1 MSCFYVLRESDFL
14 RDFQSQSYPWSSNC
28 LENFSEILENSWI
41 SIKVKN
47 FKTFSSPNQRASLR
61 KFLVP
66 LPDKSFLLLWNKG
79 FLMEIYKNIQTFAFE
94 VLRKCSSWA
103 SRNDAVQMFFS
114 DTNQKQFAGK
124 LSELRFA
131 KWARF
136 FEGICI
142 ASWVIFF
149 DCFCLFWDFLPE
161 NLKLIDKLQIWG
173 FE

>member
-66 LPDKSFLLLWNKG
+66 LPDKSFLLLWNKR

-103 SRNDAVQMFFS
+103 SRNGAVQMFFLTRTRNS
-114 DTNQKQFAGK
+114 LQEN
-124 LSELRFA
+124 
-131 KWARF
+131 WV
-136 FEGICI
+136 
-142 ASWVIFF
+142 SWGSQNER
-149 DCFCLFWDFLPE
+149 DFLRE
-161 NLKLIDKLQIWG
+161 SVLQDEWSFFIAFVCFETFYEKIWN
-173 FE
+173 

>member
-14 RDFQSQSYPWSSNC
+14 RDFQSQSYPWSPNC

-66 LPDKSFLLLWNKG
+66 LPDKSFLLLWNKR

-103 SRNDAVQMFFS
+103 SRNGAVQMFFLTRTRNS
-114 DTNQKQFAGK
+114 LQEN
-124 LSELRFA
+124 
-131 KWARF
+131 WV
-136 FEGICI
+136 
-142 ASWVIFF
+142 SWGSQNER
-149 DCFCLFWDFLPE
+149 DFLRE
-161 NLKLIDKLQIWG
+161 SVLQVEWSFLIAFVCFETFYQKIWN
-173 FE
+173 

>member
-14 RDFQSQSYPWSSNC
+14 RDFQSQSYPWSPNC

-103 SRNDAVQMFFS
+103 SRNGAVQMFFWHEPETVCRKIEWVEVRKMSEIFWGNLYCKMS
-114 DTNQKQFAGK
+114 DLFLLLLFVLR
-124 LSELRFA
+124 LSTRKSEINR
-131 KWARF
+131 
-136 FEGICI
+136 
-142 ASWVIFF
+142 
-149 DCFCLFWDFLPE
+149 
-161 NLKLIDKLQIWG
+161 
-173 FE
+173 

>member
-14 RDFQSQSYPWSSNC
+14 RDFQSQSYPWSPNC

-94 VLRKCSSWA
+94 VFRKCSSWA
-103 SRNDAVQMFFS
+103 SRNGAVQMFFLTRTRNS
-114 DTNQKQFAGK
+114 LQEN
-124 LSELRFA
+124 
-131 KWARF
+131 WV
-136 FEGICI
+136 
-142 ASWVIFF
+142 SWGSQNER
-149 DCFCLFWDFLPE
+149 DFLRE
-161 NLKLIDKLQIWG
+161 SVLQVEWSFLIAFVCFETFYQKIWN
-173 FE
+173 